1 MVIVTFRE
9 RNDQLTAVFGAT
21 FKTPEAAK
29 AFIKEDAEFWGQHR
43 DAEKKG
49 WKLVNA
55 DPNGL
60 DYYEWLD
67 TSGKALITYQYFKM

>member
-1 MVIVTFRE
+1 MVLVTFRE
-9 RNDQLTAVFGAT
+9 RNEQLTNMFGAT
-21 FKTPEAAK
+21 FKNAESAK
-29 AFIKEDAEFWGQHR
+29 AFIKEDAEFWGQKR
-43 DAEKKG
+43 DAKKKG

-67 TSGKALITYQYFKM
+67 KSGKALITYQYFKI